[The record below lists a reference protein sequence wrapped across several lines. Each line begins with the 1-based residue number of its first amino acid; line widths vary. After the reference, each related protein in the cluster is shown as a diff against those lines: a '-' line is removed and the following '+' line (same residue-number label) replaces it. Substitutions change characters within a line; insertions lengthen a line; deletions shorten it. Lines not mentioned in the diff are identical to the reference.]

1 MRNRYDLSGMGE
13 RARCVHE
20 GGPGSVRVWMSPHTP
35 TVVQI
40 DTPTVYNR
48 TRWTLAQARHL
59 RAVLDAAIRAGERA

>member
-1 MRNRYDLSGMGE
+1 
-13 RARCVHE
+13 
-20 GGPGSVRVWMSPHTP
+20 MSPHTP
-35 TVVQI
+35 DVVQI